1 MKRYIR
7 SNIIDNVYSYDK
19 VVLSGNHLTP
29 AELSKTL
36 SSEIEDDDN
45 LIEVRAVYNAKHD
58 ETTIWYK
65 YTDSSARDTYN
76 NFYNDMNGIKSST
89 ERKFYDTEHDEV
101 ITLSQLKEEY
111 EELSANGET
120 EAETFKDY
128 LSNCL
133 DKNGTLEEI

>member
-7 SNIIDNVYSYDK
+7 SNVIDNVYSYDK

-29 AELSKTL
+29 AELSKAL
-36 SSEIEDDDN
+36 SSEIEDDDS
-45 LIEVRAVYNAKHD
+45 LIEVRAVYNDKYD

-76 NFYNDMNGIKSST
+76 NFYNDMNGIESST

-101 ITLSQLKEEY
+101 ITLSQLKAEY

-120 EAETFKDY
+120 EAESFKDY
-128 LSNCL
+128 LTNCL

>member
-1 MKRYIR
+1 
-7 SNIIDNVYSYDK
+7 
-19 VVLSGNHLTP
+19 
-29 AELSKTL
+29 
-36 SSEIEDDDN
+36 
-45 LIEVRAVYNAKHD
+45 
-58 ETTIWYK
+58 
-65 YTDSSARDTYN
+65 
-76 NFYNDMNGIKSST
+76 MNGIKSST